1 MTNHGNQ
8 LVMKRKDLEGLP
20 EVVVPEGFVLRE
32 YRDGDDA
39 AWGELVKEYCATPF
53 EQIIKSHRFYGG
65 PEAVKF
71 ICVDDK
77 PVATATAWGEE
88 GDDTLGVVHMVG
100 AAPEFR
106 GKALGFVVSNAV
118 LHQLKRD
125 GKTAAALL
133 TDDFRLPAIKT
144 YLKLGFEPVIAN
156 EEHTN
161 RWEQVYQ
168 NLKCSQ

>member
-1 MTNHGNQ
+1 
-8 LVMKRKDLEGLP
+8 MKRKNLDNLP
-20 EVVVPEGFVLRE
+20 EVIVPEGFVLRG
-32 YRDGDDA
+32 YRSGDEA
-39 AWGELVKEYCATPF
+39 EWNKLVAEYCTTPF
-53 EQIIKSHRFYGG
+53 GEMIKRHRFFS

-71 ICVDDK
+71 VCIDDK

-88 GDDTLGVVHMVG
+88 NDETLGVVHMV
-100 AAPEFR
+100 AVAPEFR

-118 LHQLKRD
+118 LHQLKRK

-156 EEHTN
+156 EEYKN
-161 RWEQVYQ
+161 RWEQVYRRVKRFVSAP
-168 NLKCSQ
+168 LGAACR